1 MPYHGVP
8 VRHRNALIVLAVLVA
23 AMVGVAATWSAARA
37 IRREMRAALESQA
50 RSLASSAA
58 ATMNPALN
66 RAALAKHDMDGPEY
80 AQVEREL
87 RVMRDRWRDA
97 GVPVRFVFTLL
108 PDPASPSGMVY
119 VVDAEEKG
127 PDKSKP
133 GEQMR
138 MFSSDAGPPDWRHLQ
153 AFAYTDAYG
162 TFFAGFA
169 PVLSAG
175 GQVEAVVG
183 IDLDAAQAEASVR
196 EVVLSGTI
204 PALAAALL
212 AVLLA
217 WWMAHRTSAPL
228 DRLKACAVQMG
239 TGDLSV
245 RPDGGAPGE
254 IGEIGRSLESALGSL
269 RGIVAEADG
278 TATRVRDACERLL
291 ERADDRRRAIAAVGD
306 STVEAAGR
314 ARAVAQSAASLVKDA
329 QEAATVT
336 RGAAE
341 CGVGALGDVAQID
354 AGVQAVIA
362 RGRDLATQLEVLR
375 GRAATVDAALEAR
388 VHVANRSAVLSLN
401 AEIEASQAGDAG
413 RGFAVVAREIRR
425 LAEQAAANSMQIE
438 DNVRAMHEALE
449 AGHRATED
457 FATAA
462 ADASARSGRLATSM
476 AESIRELERTTPRVN
491 AIGDRC
497 EHFRAEGEA
506 MQASLRASANAAT
519 DLRGFLDAF
528 DATLAELRDRSAE
541 VHRLLSKLR
550 TS

>member
-1 MPYHGVP
+1 MRY
-8 VRHRNALIVLAVLVA
+8 RNALIVLAVLVA
-23 AMVGVAATWSAARA
+23 ALVGIASTWSASRS
-37 IRREMRAALESQA
+37 IRREMRASLETQA
-50 RSLASSAA
+50 KSLVATAA
-58 ATMNPALN
+58 AEVDVALN
-66 RAALAKHDMDGPEY
+66 RAALAKHDIAGPEY
-80 AQVEREL
+80 AKVEGML
-87 RVMRDRWRDA
+87 RALRDRWRAA
-97 GVPVRFVFTLL
+97 GVPVRFVYTLL

-138 MFSSDAGPPDWRHLQ
+138 IFANDAGPPDWRRMQ
-153 AFAYTDAYG
+153 AFGYTDAYG

-169 PVLSAG
+169 PVLAAD
-175 GQVEAVVG
+175 GQVELVVG
-183 IDLDAAQAEASVR
+183 LDLDAADAEASVCD
-196 EVVLSGTI
+196 VVIGGTL
-204 PALAAALL
+204 PALGAALA

-217 WWMAHRTSAPL
+217 WWMAHRGATPL
-228 DRLKACAVQMG
+228 DRLKACAEQMG

-245 RPDGGAPGE
+245 RPDPNAPGE
-254 IGEIGRSLESALGSL
+254 AGEIGRSLEHALGTL
-269 RGIVAEADG
+269 RGIVTEADG
-278 TATRVRDACERLL
+278 TAVRVRDACERLL
-291 ERADDRRRAIAAVGD
+291 ERAEERRGAIAAVSD

-314 ARAVAQSAASLVKDA
+314 ARAVAQSAAALSRDA
-329 QEAATVT
+329 QEAAQVT

-341 CGVGALGDVAQID
+341 CGVSALGDVAQID

-362 RGRDLATQLEVLR
+362 RGRDLASQLEVLR
-375 GRAATVDAALEAR
+375 GRAATVDAALEAM

-457 FATAA
+457 FAAAA

-506 MQASLRASANAAT
+506 MQASLRASAGGAT
-519 DLRGFLDAF
+519 DLRGFLDSF

>member
-1 MPYHGVP
+1 MRY
-8 VRHRNALIVLAVLVA
+8 RNALIVLAILVA
-23 AMVGVAATWSAARA
+23 AMVGIAATWSAARA
-37 IRREMRAALESQA
+37 IRGEMRSTLETQA
-50 RSLASSAA
+50 KSLAVTAA
-58 ATMNPALN
+58 GEVDVALN
-66 RAALAKHDMDGPEY
+66 RAALAKHDIDGPEY
-80 AQVEREL
+80 ARIESGL
-87 RVMRDRWRDA
+87 RAMRDRWRAA
-97 GVPVRFVFTLL
+97 GVPVRFVYTLL
-108 PDPASPSGMVY
+108 PDPSSPSGMVY
-119 VVDAEEKG
+119 AVDAEEKG
-127 PDKSKP
+127 PDKSTP

-138 MFSSDAGPPDWRHLQ
+138 MFSNDAGPPNWRDLQ

-169 PVLSAG
+169 PVLAEDG
-175 GQVEAVVG
+175 RVALVVG
-183 IDLDAAQAEASVR
+183 LDLDAAQAEASVR
-196 EVVLSGTI
+196 GVVIGGTL
-204 PALAAALL
+204 PALGAALV
-212 AVLLA
+212 AVVLA
-217 WWMAHRTSAPL
+217 WWMAHRAAMPL
-228 DRLKACAVQMG
+228 DRLRACAEQLG

-245 RPDGGAPGE
+245 RPDPAARGE
-254 IGEIGRSLESALGSL
+254 AGEIGRSLETALASL
-269 RGIVAEADG
+269 RGIVTEADG
-278 TATRVRDACERLL
+278 TAVRVRDACERLL
-291 ERADDRRRAIAAVGD
+291 ERGAERREAVASVSD

-314 ARAVAQSAASLVKDA
+314 ARAVAQSAAALAKDA
-329 QEAATVT
+329 QDAAQVT

-341 CGVGALGDVAQID
+341 CGVSALGDVAQID

-362 RGRDLATQLEVLR
+362 RGRDLAAQLEALR
-375 GRAATVDAALEAR
+375 GRAATVDAALEAM

-401 AEIEASQAGDAG
+401 AEIEASQAGEAG

-457 FATAA
+457 FASAA
-462 ADASARSGRLATSM
+462 EDASARSGRLATSM

-506 MQASLRASANAAT
+506 MQASLRASANAAG
-519 DLRGFLDAF
+519 DLRGFLDSF

>member
-1 MPYHGVP
+1 MPYHAAA
-8 VRHRNALIVLAVLVA
+8 VRYRNALIVLAILVS
-23 AMVGVAATWSAARA
+23 AMVGLASTWSAARS
-37 IRREMRAALESQA
+37 IRREMRTSLETQA
-50 RSLASSAA
+50 KSLVATAA
-58 ATMNPALN
+58 AEVDVALN
-66 RAALAKHDMDGPEY
+66 RAALAKHDIDGPEY
-80 AQVEREL
+80 AKVEGML
-87 RVMRDRWRDA
+87 RAMRDRWRDA
-97 GVPVRFVFTLL
+97 GVPVRFVYTLL
-108 PDPASPSGMVY
+108 PDPSSPSGMVY
-119 VVDAEEKG
+119 VVDAEERG

-138 MFSSDAGPPDWRHLQ
+138 MFSNDAGPPDWRQMQ
-153 AFAYTDAYG
+153 AFGYTDTYG

-169 PVLSAG
+169 PVLAADG
-175 GQVEAVVG
+175 HVELVVG
-183 IDLDAAQAEASVR
+183 LDLDAAEAEASVR
-196 EVVLSGTI
+196 DVVLGGTL
-204 PALAAALL
+204 PALGAALA

-217 WWMAHRTSAPL
+217 WWMAQRGATPL
-228 DRLKACAVQMG
+228 DRLKACAEQMG

-245 RPDGGAPGE
+245 RPDPTAPGE
-254 IGEIGRSLESALGSL
+254 AGEIGRSLENALVTL
-269 RGIVAEADG
+269 RSIVTEADG
-278 TATRVRDACERLL
+278 TAVRVRDACERLL
-291 ERADDRRRAIAAVGD
+291 ERAEQRRGAIAEVSD

-314 ARAVAQSAASLVKDA
+314 ARAVAQSAAALVRDA
-329 QEAATVT
+329 QEAAQVT

-341 CGVGALGDVAQID
+341 CGVSALGDVAQID

-362 RGRDLATQLEVLR
+362 RGRDLASQLEVLR
-375 GRAATVDAALEAR
+375 GRAATVDAALEAM

-506 MQASLRASANAAT
+506 MQASLRASAGGAT
-519 DLRGFLDAF
+519 DLRGFLDSF